1 MNPANR
7 IRISGQICIAA
18 AVLWVAAI
26 TIEYRYGLKPPG
38 TGALYTINQGMFIAA
53 ILGYLIGILGLVWSR
68 AAGTGRFA
76 GTHSTACARASR
88 ICACGSA
95 RARESFECGRRSQ
108 HFSLPIE
115 PTIESDSIQS
125 RGARPDRCAIERATS
140 QPRNGDGSADSLPI
154 SFRGVRGRR
163 RGPSHAGAILEDTT
177 IFPCLGRDSQRCWQH
192 KGPAAKPDG

>member
-76 GTHSTACARASR
+76 KISLGLFGGGYFLILVATSWSTLTGNNENPLFPIGGLAASL
-88 ICACGSA
+88 GSILA
-95 RARESFECGRRSQ
+95 GIAVASAGLAAVEYID
-108 HFSLPIE
+108 LY
-115 PTIESDSIQS
+115 
-125 RGARPDRCAIERATS
+125 AILLERAFPPTRDRKS
-140 QPRNGDGSADSLPI
+140 RAVPNAGNVL
-154 SFRGVRGRR
+154 GVRLDADRLCNL
-163 RGPSHAGAILEDTT
+163 HE
-177 IFPCLGRDSQRCWQH
+177 
-192 KGPAAKPDG
+192 